1 MASNINVPLN
11 IEDPVVLR
19 RLLVEI
25 VSKLNKPEKL
35 ELTPSATYDSSNLT
49 IIVNKINEIIDKN

>member
-1 MASNINVPLN
+1 MAGNISVPLN

-25 VSKLNKPEKL
+25 TDRLNKPTNL
-35 ELTPSATYDSSNLT
+35 ELTPSVTYNAEEISS
-49 IIVNKINEIIDKN
+49 IVAKINEIIDKN